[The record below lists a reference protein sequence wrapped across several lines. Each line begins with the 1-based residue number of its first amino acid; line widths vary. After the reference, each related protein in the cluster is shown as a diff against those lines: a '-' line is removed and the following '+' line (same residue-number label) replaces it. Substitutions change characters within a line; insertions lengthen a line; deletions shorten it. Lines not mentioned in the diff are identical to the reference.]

1 MLRYDLLHDSISLGL
16 LSSGFSFVGLNFLWS
31 SDFLGALA
39 TKKWNKNWY
48 RLGLLITCTLV
59 ATVAGPSS
67 ALLFI
72 PADVWERGG
81 SVKFYMGGAA
91 SQLWPMHI
99 TANHTG
105 PDICNE
111 VPLRMNIICAFGAFR
126 ALSGL
131 TFRGVL
137 AGNTDVM
144 IADRHVRRVL
154 KAYTYIYGTERKP
167 QSVPE
172 TWAYTSRGDIA
183 FFLGDLQNAYIISQ
197 DYATG
202 RNKKLQAFNA
212 GNYYIS
218 EGKIPVCR
226 TVCGPAILP
235 QNDTTSLPFPV
246 LAPKAEWRN
255 ISFGP
260 DQAWGLLKNATVTS
274 LSRADTTVVA
284 PTSAQWIELDS
295 SFGATSAGLAVITQ
309 NQTMTVARGCSIDC
323 RWSVGQTFQRES
335 RMLGI
340 FEAHIGEAMKPDGN
354 MYAPPE
360 IASFFDEQNSRWY
373 SDTIRADQ
381 AWLDTISPINTNTDV
396 TGDKGVTLFEH
407 LLKNG
412 GLYFPI
418 TDKDPIGSFGY
429 ITVVEYAKPSPK
441 VFQ

>member
-1 MLRYDLLHDSISLGL
+1 MPISYLKIMPRDEIRSCKRSMLAITTYLKEKFLFVVQFVVQLSFLRMTLLPYHSQSLRQRQSGGISHL
-16 LSSGFSFVGLNFLWS
+16 
-31 SDFLGALA
+31 DQI
-39 TKKWNKNWY
+39 
-48 RLGLLITCTLV
+48 RLGV
-59 ATVAGPSS
+59 
-67 ALLFI
+67 
-72 PADVWERGG
+72 
-81 SVKFYMGGAA
+81 
-91 SQLWPMHI
+91 
-99 TANHTG
+99 
-105 PDICNE
+105 
-111 VPLRMNIICAFGAFR
+111 
-126 ALSGL
+126 
-131 TFRGVL
+131 
-137 AGNTDVM
+137 
-144 IADRHVRRVL
+144 
-154 KAYTYIYGTERKP
+154 
-167 QSVPE
+167 
-172 TWAYTSRGDIA
+172 
-183 FFLGDLQNAYIISQ
+183 
-197 DYATG
+197 
-202 RNKKLQAFNA
+202 
-212 GNYYIS
+212 
-218 EGKIPVCR
+218 
-226 TVCGPAILP
+226 
-235 QNDTTSLPFPV
+235 
-246 LAPKAEWRN
+246 
-255 ISFGP
+255 
-260 DQAWGLLKNATVTS
+260 LKNATVTS